1 MTAARVRPA
10 TRSQIVIPLFAE
22 KPSHPFVP
30 LGDQTAGARS
40 EGQGRPSAG
49 ACALPLTAASTLAGW
64 CRSGDRAAWH
74 YAVLILAGAL
84 SVCAGSGV
92 AVAQSAPVERP
103 SAAHPHATHITEA
116 SRRFGIPEHWI
127 RAVLRAESA
136 GDVRAISSAGAMGLM
151 QVMTDTWAGLRV
163 RYGLGRDP
171 YDPRDNILAGT
182 AYLREMW
189 DRYGNV
195 AAMLAAYNAGPGRYD
210 DHRATGRPLPAETRA
225 YVAALLPLIGG
236 TAPVEAPEKRAEP
249 PPDWREAPLFILR
262 AGDIRTAAETS
273 SGARQS
279 GQSAQSGAQ
288 SGERSGEQKSDGR
301 AAVPVRDPVDAEPQR
316 GTMFV
321 ARANGGELR

>member
-10 TRSQIVIPLFAE
+10 IRSKIGIPLFAE

-64 CRSGDRAAWH
+64 RRSGDRAAWH
-74 YAVLILAGAL
+74 YAVLLLAGAL
-84 SVCAGSGV
+84 SICAGSGV
-92 AVAQSAPVERP
+92 AVAQFAPVERP
-103 SAAHPHATHITEA
+103 AAAHPYAAHIAEA
-116 SRRFGIPEHWI
+116 SHRFGIPEHWI

-136 GDVRAISSAGAMGLM
+136 GDVRAVSSAGAMGLM
-151 QVMTDTWAGLRV
+151 QVMPDTWAGLRV

-182 AYLREMW
+182 AYLREMF

-195 AAMLAAYNAGPGRYD
+195 GAMLAAYNAGPGRYD
-210 DHRATGRPLPAETRA
+210 GHRATGRPLPAETRA
-225 YVAALLPLIGG
+225 YVAALLPLLGG
-236 TAPVEAPEKRAEP
+236 AAAPETPEKRAEP

-262 AGDIRTAAETS
+262 AGSTQTAAAPLSGGQSDAQS
-273 SGARQS
+273 SG
-279 GQSAQSGAQ
+279 
-288 SGERSGEQKSDGR
+288 RSGDGR
-301 AAVPVRDPVDAEPQR
+301 AAVPVRDPADSEPQR
-316 GTMFV
+316 GAMFV
-321 ARANGGELR
+321 ARANGGGMR